1 MQQSKKKQIESGI
14 DERLKAKMM
23 GVDLE
28 TYRKLKK
35 MAGEVSPKVTG
46 LGIHGKLKMK
56 HRFILKRKDGT
67 TEEWGGS

>member
-1 MQQSKKKQIESGI
+1 
-14 DERLKAKMM
+14 MM